1 VHTHMLVH
9 KCTHICMCVRQG
21 RGKLKKRKY
30 RLLVWKV
37 SMEERHIC
45 ELKEREG
52 GEFQKWVRI
61 FPE

>member
-1 VHTHMLVH
+1 
-9 KCTHICMCVRQG
+9 MCVRQG